1 MNPAFFEV
9 RNYFPSIHFI
19 YEKGN
24 SGLRNAE
31 NQWEQE
37 VEELKPDFF
46 ILIKSMLPAVGFVV
60 IL

>member
-1 MNPAFFEV
+1 M

-46 ILIKSMLPAVGFVV
+46 ILIKSMLPALGFVV